1 MSPQP
6 TVSAGYAKALFDLAV
21 ERGAPAVELLKVAA
35 LQNGDFQNPLA
46 RIPLTKFKTLMRQG
60 KRFSGEPGLAL
71 YFGVTIPFDDLSLVG
86 LICRAA
92 PTMEAAFNQMNRYGR
107 LIIDT
112 DGGQS
117 GDRFQISRRDGRV
130 FIDDTRAAPDE
141 FPELTESTLG
151 RFICGVGR
159 HFPDRSF
166 FLSAE
171 VTHPRPQHGALYEDL
186 LGVPVT
192 FDGQFNAMEVS
203 ETWLSFRINRQNNYV
218 FGVLGDQAADLL
230 AQLQSSTS
238 LRAEIE
244 RRLMPVLHTGE
255 TDMRAI
261 AADMGC
267 STQTLYRR
275 LKREETSYKTVVD
288 DLRRKLS
295 IDYLRCGKVTVSETA
310 YLVGFSELSA
320 FSRAFKRWT
329 GKTPG
334 QFHKQG
340 D

>member
-1 MSPQP
+1 MSSQP

-21 ERGAPAVELLKVAA
+21 ERGAPAGELLEVTA
-35 LQNGDFQNPLA
+35 LQSGDFEHPLA
-46 RIPLTKFKTLMRQG
+46 RIPLTKFKALMRQG
-60 KRFSGEPGLAL
+60 KRLSGEPGLAL
-71 YFGVTIPFDDLSLVG
+71 YFGATIPFDDLSIVG

-112 DGGQS
+112 VGGQS
-117 GDRFQISRRDGRV
+117 GNRFVISRRDGRV
-130 FIDDTRAAPDE
+130 YIDDTRDAPDE

-171 VTHPRPQHGALYEDL
+171 VTYPRPDHAALYEEL
-186 LGVPVT
+186 LGVPVR
-192 FDGQFNAMEVS
+192 FGGQFNAMEVS
-203 ETWLSFRINRQNNYV
+203 ETWLSFRINRPNNYV
-218 FGVLGDQAADLL
+218 FGVLSDQAAELL

-238 LRAEIE
+238 VRAEIE
-244 RRLMPVLHTGE
+244 RRLMPLLHTGD

-267 STQTLYRR
+267 SSQTLYRR
-275 LKREETSYKTVVD
+275 LKREETSYKHVVD
-288 DLRRKLS
+288 ELRRKLA
-295 IDYLRCGKVTVSETA
+295 IDYLRSGKVTVSETA

-334 QFHKQG
+334 QFHKRAG
-340 D
+340 